1 MAERSL
7 EVHMARILA
16 IGGVTL
22 DLIFTVAHYPDEDA
36 ELRAKGLRICP
47 GGNAA
52 NTLVVLS
59 QLGHAC
65 AFGGVLADDSEATP
79 IIDHLVRHRI
89 DLTACR
95 YVRGRPPTSCVLLSL
110 EGGTRTIVHHR
121 ELPEYGDDDFRRID
135 LTPFDWVHFEG
146 RDASEATRMVRRVRE
161 SCPGLPCSVEVEK
174 PRPGIEAI
182 FADATVLIFSRAY
195 AGHLGFDVPRP
206 FLSTIREQA
215 PQADLI
221 VTWGKEGAYGLDR
234 QGEIQHSPAY
244 PPIEIKDTL
253 GAGDTFNAGL
263 IDAYL
268 KGRGLAEALS
278 HACRLAGTK
287 CGQIGLE
294 GLQWPRTL

>member
-1 MAERSL
+1 M
-7 EVHMARILA
+7 VRILA
-16 IGGVTL
+16 IGTATL
-22 DLIFTVAHYPDEDA
+22 DLIFTLTHYPDEDA

-65 AFGGVLADDSEATP
+65 AFGGVLADGSEAAP
-79 IIDHLVRHRI
+79 IIEHLVRHRI
-89 DLTACR
+89 DITACCR
-95 YVRGRPPTSCVLLSL
+95 VRGRPPTSCVLLSL

-121 ELPEYGDDDFRRID
+121 ELPEYGDGDFRRID

-146 RDASEATRMVRRVRE
+146 RDGPETAHMIRRLRETRPV
-161 SCPGLPCSVEVEK
+161 LPCSVEVEK
-174 PRPGIEAI
+174 PRPGVEAI

-195 AGHLGFDVPRP
+195 ANYLGFDAPHALL
-206 FLSTIREQA
+206 FEMREQA

-234 QGEIQHSPAY
+234 RGAIHHSPAF
-244 PPIEIKDTL
+244 PPVEVKDTL

-268 KGRGLAEALS
+268 RGLGLAEALS
-278 HACRLAGTK
+278 SACRLAGKK

-294 GLQWPRTL
+294 GLGSKER